1 MEYHEAADFCFGL
14 RRFRPKPGTES
25 TARLLAHLE
34 NPHEGVDFVQ
44 VAGSNGKGSTARM
57 LERTLRE
64 AGLSVGLYTSPHLE
78 DLRERIRVD
87 GRKIP
92 RSAVTAYVEAVQEY
106 VTERAADGESPTFFE
121 VMTGMA
127 LWHFGRSDVDVAVLE
142 VGIGGRYDA
151 TSVVDPVASAVTSV
165 TLEHT
170 GIIGETET
178 EIAADKAHVAP
189 DAAPLVTGVTGD
201 PLETIRSVA
210 GEVVTVG
217 RDADGGSD
225 GDSDSDSN
233 GATEPEHP
241 DVCVSYDGR
250 RNHTEAAVSIAADD
264 WDLETRIPLPGTHQA
279 ENAGIAATL
288 ARQVADVSTT
298 DLARGLRS
306 AHWPGRF
313 EVMDTEPLVVLD
325 GAHNP
330 GACETVAETLATY
343 DYDDLLLVVG
353 AMHDKDHRSMAEA
366 LPTPATVFAAE
377 PPLDRAEDREV
388 LARVFENTGAEEV
401 ATEASVQDALA
412 AALETAEADD
422 CVLVAGSLFAVA
434 EARSR
439 WTVDGVPKRIRD
451 LEDARETLADANVPD
466 ESAARTAD
474 NAVHRVVKTN
484 LGYRQAQHLK
494 EELLRLG
501 GDCALSG
508 HGHSPGNDDERV
520 DAVLMGT
527 LAQFEALLES
537 IEADSGP
544 DGVTDVGRELRST
557 LDLEADSSGIVVGSE
572 SESESES
579 ESGSGSGSR
588 SESTSTSPA
597 DTVDRGTPTGTD
609 EAATTDRWPWHDR
622 TAIMGILNVTPD
634 SFHDGGEYDALEDAV
649 ARAEGMVE
657 AGADVI
663 DVGGESTRPGADP
676 VPIEEEIDRVVPVIE
691 RIRELGLDVHV
702 SIDTRKAAVA
712 DAALEAGADIVNDV
726 SGLED
731 PEMRF
736 VAADHDAGLV
746 VMHSIDTP
754 VVPDRD
760 VTYDD
765 VVEDVI
771 DQLAERI
778 LLAEKAG
785 LDRENV
791 VVDPGLGFGKSPRES
806 FELLG
811 RTDELRALDCPI
823 LIGHSHKSMF
833 GHVDRDAGD
842 RREAT
847 VAATAIAADRGADI
861 VRVHDVPEN
870 VAAVRTALAAG
881 DSERFE
887 W

>member
-34 NPHEGVDFVQ
+34 NPHEDVDFVQ
-44 VAGSNGKGSTARM
+44 IAGSNGKGSTARM

-64 AGLSVGLYTSPHLE
+64 AGLTVGLYTSPHLE

-92 RSAVTAYVEAVQEY
+92 RSAVTDYVEAVREY
-106 VTERAADGESPTFFE
+106 VTERAADGDSPTFFE

-127 LWHFGRSDVDVAVLE
+127 LWHFGREDVDVAVLE

-151 TSVVDPVASAVTSV
+151 TSVVDPIASAVTSV

-170 GIIGETET
+170 GIIGETEV
-178 EIAADKAHVAP
+178 EIAEDKAHVAP
-189 DAAPLVTGVTGD
+189 DDAPLVTGVSGD
-201 PLETIRSVA
+201 PLEAIREVA

-217 RDADGGSD
+217 HES
-225 GDSDSDSN
+225 GDD
-233 GATEPEHP
+233 P
-241 DVCVSYDGR
+241 DVRVSYDGR
-250 RNHTEAAVSIAADD
+250 RNHTEAAVSITADD
-264 WDLETRIPLPGTHQA
+264 WDIETRIPLPGAHQA
-279 ENAGIAATL
+279 ANAGIAATL
-288 ARQVADVSTT
+288 ARQVADVST
-298 DLARGLRS
+298 DEIARGLRS

-313 EVMDTEPLVVLD
+313 EVMDTDPLIVLD

-330 GACETVAETLATY
+330 GACETLAETLGTY
-343 DYDDLLLVVG
+343 EYDDLHLVVG
-353 AMHDKDHRSMAEA
+353 AMHDKDHREMAAA
-366 LPTPATVFAAE
+366 LPTPTTVVAAE

-388 LARVFENTGAEEV
+388 LARVFDDAGAGDV
-401 ATEASVQDALA
+401 RTEASIQDALA
-412 AALETAEADD
+412 AALETADADD

-439 WTVDGVPKRIRD
+439 WTVDGVPKRIQD
-451 LEDARETLADANVPD
+451 LEDARETLEEANVPAD
-466 ESAARTAD
+466 DADRTGE

-484 LGYRQAQHLK
+484 LGYRGATRLK

-537 IEADSGP
+537 IDDESGP
-544 DGVTDVGRELRST
+544 AGLADVAQELRST
-557 LDLEADSSGIVVGSE
+557 LEIEGRDD
-572 SESESES
+572 
-579 ESGSGSGSR
+579 
-588 SESTSTSPA
+588 
-597 DTVDRGTPTGTD
+597 DTAPGTEETTERTD
-609 EAATTDRWPWHDR
+609 DAGVTAADRWPWADR
-622 TAIMGILNVTPD
+622 TAVMGILNVTPD
-634 SFHDGGEYDALEDAV
+634 SFHDGGEYDALEDAL
-649 ARAEGMVE
+649 ARAEAMVE
-657 AGADVI
+657 AGVDVI

-676 VPIEEEIDRVVPVIE
+676 VPVEEEIDRVVPVIE
-691 RIRELGLDVHV
+691 GIRDRGLDAHV
-702 SIDTRKAAVA
+702 SVDTRKAAVA

-736 VAADHDAGLV
+736 VAAEHDAGLV
-746 VMHSIDTP
+746 VMHSIDAP
-754 VVPDRD
+754 VVPDRN
-760 VTYDD
+760 VEYDD

-771 DQLAERI
+771 DQLSERI

-785 LDRENV
+785 LDRENI

-811 RTDELRALDCPI
+811 RTDELRALGCPI

-833 GHVDRDAGD
+833 GHVDREAGE
-842 RREAT
+842 RLEAT
-847 VAATAIAADRGADI
+847 VAATAIAADRGADV

-870 VAAVRTALAAG
+870 VAAVRTALAAR
-881 DSERFE
+881 DPDRFE